1 VYKED
6 KVMGGYRTSD
16 SQRKSS
22 GEERNN
28 ENVITILLVESSD
41 DLRNVLAASLQQQ
54 GWQVMQA
61 ESEKAARQ
69 ILDNNNPDVL
79 VLEFDPPR
87 GIDGDLIEIFHEKHG
102 SMKGGSVLLMAKQR
116 PTQDWWQ
123 RYCPDTIIFKPF
135 DVRFLCSRIRAMIQN
150 EHGPEK

>member
-1 VYKED
+1 MDKED
-6 KVMGGYRTSD
+6 KVMCGDRMSD
-16 SQRKSS
+16 LHKKSDA
-22 GEERNN
+22 EKRNN

-41 DLRNVLAASLQQQ
+41 DLRNVLVASLQQQ

-61 ESEKAARQ
+61 DSEKAARQ

-79 VLEFDPPR
+79 VLEFDPPH
-87 GIDGDLIEIFHEKHG
+87 GIEGDLIEIFHEKHG
-102 SMKGGSVLLMAKQR
+102 LEKGGAVLLMAKQR

-135 DVRFLCSRIRAMIQN
+135 DVRFLCSRIHAMIQN
-150 EHGPEK
+150 EYGPER